1 MGMTRDDIE
10 DAARQIAGPA
20 AGWRQRAASRLGVSG
35 KTLQNALNE
44 GRWSADFEAKILSA
58 LVKSDVRASVEI
70 PVADGIEADLQRL
83 AGGDSRGWQERA
95 AEAAGVSVSTIRSA
109 LEGRMSD
116 KTRQAIEAAL
126 ARVGSGA
133 GRLDRQAGE
142 WAVASPETRSRSR
155 SVIGEAIVTHLTDPV
170 VIVHVTQRYGKSG
183 FGDGAAPIYDKR
195 IRFIDEP
202 ATRER
207 GQQIVEQALTRAYE
221 HIRLTSAQRQLS
233 ALSNDAAAAAAQ
245 DFGIT
250 LEEARESSYQEI
262 VKQGRRIRALDVRD
276 ELTTRILSD
285 IARLRDVIAEK
296 SSTGD
301 IDAAVA
307 AAEEVGGLMM
317 MQKYIAR
324 AFDDGEIY
332 GPMTPSADM
341 MHDAIDGGLIACVP
355 TPLADKRGVRGR
367 ESEKQD
373 AAAEAQAEARAAQA
387 SRKEVFDDALEK
399 FMAGADLDD
408 DEMTRRSIVVLRAVL
423 NADID
428 LTSEQ
433 IVEMLRQA

>member
-1 MGMTRDDIE
+1 M
-10 DAARQIAGPA
+10 
-20 AGWRQRAASRLGVSG
+20 RAATRLGVSEG
-35 KTLQNALNE
+35 TLRNALNK
-44 GRWSADFEAKILSA
+44 GRWSKDFEAKILSA
-58 LVKSDVRASVEI
+58 LVKNDVRATVEI
-70 PVADGIEADLQRL
+70 PVAAGIEADLQRL

-95 AEAAGVSVSTIRSA
+95 SQVVGVSVSTIRNA

-126 ARVGSGA
+126 SRVGADA

-142 WAVASPETRSRSR
+142 WAVASPETRSRSTH
-155 SVIGEAIVTHLTDPV
+155 VIGEAIVTHLTDPV
-170 VIVHVTQRYGKSG
+170 VIVHVTQRYGKAG
-183 FGDGAAPIYDKR
+183 FGDGAAPVYDKK

-221 HIRLTSAQRQLS
+221 HIRMTSAQRQLS
-233 ALSNDAAAAAAQ
+233 ALKEDAAAAAEK

-250 LEEARESSYQEI
+250 IEEARASSYSEI
-262 VKQGRRIRALDVRD
+262 VRQGRRIRALDVRD
-276 ELTTRILSD
+276 ELTARILAD
-285 IARLRDVIAEK
+285 ISRLRDVIAEK
-296 SSTGD
+296 SAAGD
-301 IDAAVA
+301 IAGAVA
-307 AAEEVGGLMM
+307 AAEELGGLTM

-324 AFDDGEIY
+324 AFDDGDIY

-373 AAAEAQAEARAAQA
+373 AAAEAQAEARAAAA

-399 FMAGADLDD
+399 FMAEDDLGD
-408 DEMTRRSIVVLRAVL
+408 DEMTRRTIVVLRAVL